1 MTLTETSVTAA
12 PAPAP
17 ASASAE
23 LSIAEV
29 ADRIGVSTHTLRYYE
44 REGLLLRPVGR
55 ASSSHRRYTEADL
68 TWLGFLTKLRLTAM
82 PIARIKEYAELV
94 RRDAETGEDTV
105 AERHELLLR
114 HRVAVRAQL
123 DQITQSLAA
132 IDFKIAGYE
141 ERNTP
146 S

>member
-1 MTLTETSVTAA
+1 MTLTA
-12 PAPAP
+12 PAPQPGSSAP
-17 ASASAE
+17 GLGD

-29 ADRIGVSTHTLRYYE
+29 AERLGISAHTLRYYE

-94 RRDAETGEDTV
+94 RRDATGEDTEP
-105 AERHELLLR
+105 ERLALLR
-114 HRVAVRAQL
+114 DHRTAVLAQL

-132 IDFKIAGYE
+132 IDFKIASYE